1 MSNVWEA
8 LYQTLNVSLAAAVL
22 LLVKW
27 LLRDKLSPR
36 WQYAVWAV
44 LALRAFIPAGVAR
57 GIIPQLSLWLETARS
72 AAELHLNS
80 AYTSA
85 FDVIGMESVF
95 PWIDAAP
102 VSLTDW
108 LFAVYAVGV
117 AAAIVWYAVSY
128 ARLRALL
135 RRGCEAGEDVRAAVD
150 AVAEKYGLKAC
161 RTVAVPGL
169 KGAFV
174 CGIIRPVLAVPEG
187 EAPDGKIILHELLHL
202 KHLDALQN
210 VFWCVLRALH
220 WCNPFMQYVFDR
232 VGNDMESLCDQRV
245 LERLEGEERREY
257 GAILLGMASSAY
269 ARAPGTSSISNG
281 AKNIARRIEA
291 IARFKLYPRGMALV
305 SVCVVLILASA
316 LLTGASA
323 EYDKYMNP
331 RNPREVFP
339 SLAAARIERCSTIP
353 GAIDTYLKGF
363 IFSDCG
369 SLAMVSPLSE
379 QERLCSEYREKLDGD
394 WAYPEV
400 AFSMRPEIYSARVDS
415 DGVFRANVVLSGG
428 SFAYEP
434 YFGEPDSDD
443 MVYVMPI
450 EVSYADG
457 GYVVRGG
464 GEPYWDDEYAYWY
477 ADAIPLYSA
486 SAETGVGTLTVC
498 LNSMGTID
506 MEPYTYDDGS
516 VVTADPGYT
525 LSDAS
530 NPDAAWED
538 YYESSW
544 SLTLE
549 LADYLAAHEDA
560 QTVNVNYQWCGSA
573 EEAREFFFSECAAY
587 HASGGERYQG
597 DDGGYGY
604 DSVDRRRL
612 AEDDY
617 ILRMDGHES
626 WNYGLAPNAAPYY
639 PAYAAVTIYIDGELT
654 GEYVL
659 EMREATQ

>member
-44 LALRAFIPAGVAR
+44 LALRAFIPAGVVR

-85 FDVIGMESVF
+85 FDVIDMESVF

-117 AAAIVWYAVSY
+117 AAALVWYAVSY

-135 RRGCEAGEDVRAAVD
+135 RRGREAGEDVRAAVD

-220 WCNPFMQYVFDR
+220 WCNPFMQYAFDR

-257 GAILLGMASSAY
+257 GAILLGMASKSY
-269 ARAPGTSSISNG
+269 ASAPGTSSISNG

-316 LLTGASA
+316 LLTGTSA

-369 SLAMVSPLSE
+369 SLAMASPLSE

-457 GYVVRGG
+457 GYVVRSG

-525 LSDAS
+525 LRDAS

-549 LADYLAAHEDA
+549 LADYMAAHEDA

-604 DSVDRRRL
+604 DSVDRCRL

>member
-369 SLAMVSPLSE
+369 SLAMASPLSE

-457 GYVVRGG
+457 GYVVRSG

-639 PAYAAVTIYIDGELT
+639 PAYVAVTIYIDGELT

-659 EMREATQ
+659 EIREATQ

>member
-117 AAAIVWYAVSY
+117 AATLVWYAVSY

-316 LLTGASA
+316 LLTGASS

-369 SLAMVSPLSE
+369 SLAMASPLSE

-457 GYVVRGG
+457 GYVVRSG

-639 PAYAAVTIYIDGELT
+639 PAYAAVTIYIDGELA

-659 EMREATQ
+659 EIREATQ

>member
-117 AAAIVWYAVSY
+117 AATLVWYAVSY

-281 AKNIARRIEA
+281 AKNIALRIEA

-369 SLAMVSPLSE
+369 SLAMASPLSE

-443 MVYVMPI
+443 MVCVMPI

-457 GYVVRGG
+457 GYVVRSG

-639 PAYAAVTIYIDGELT
+639 PAYAAVTIYIDGELA

-659 EMREATQ
+659 EIREATQ

>member
-117 AAAIVWYAVSY
+117 AATLVWYAVSY

-369 SLAMVSPLSE
+369 SLAMASPLSE

-400 AFSMRPEIYSARVDS
+400 AFRMRPEIYSARVDS

-457 GYVVRGG
+457 GYVVRSG

-573 EEAREFFFSECAAY
+573 EEAREFFSSECAAY
-587 HASGGERYQG
+587 HASGGERCQG

-639 PAYAAVTIYIDGELT
+639 PAYAAVTIYIDGELA

-659 EMREATQ
+659 EIREATQ

>member
-369 SLAMVSPLSE
+369 SLAMASPLSE

-428 SFAYEP
+428 SFAYKP

-457 GYVVRGG
+457 GYVVRSG

-516 VVTADPGYT
+516 VVTADPGCT

-659 EMREATQ
+659 EMREAAQ

>member
-281 AKNIARRIEA
+281 AKNIALRIEA

-369 SLAMVSPLSE
+369 SLAMASPLSE

-457 GYVVRGG
+457 GYVVRSG

-639 PAYAAVTIYIDGELT
+639 PAYAAVTIYIDGELA

-659 EMREATQ
+659 EIREATQ

>member
-369 SLAMVSPLSE
+369 SLAMASPLSE

-457 GYVVRGG
+457 GYVVRSG

-573 EEAREFFFSECAAY
+573 EEAREFFSSECAAY
-587 HASGGERYQG
+587 HASGGERCQG

-659 EMREATQ
+659 EIRESTQ